1 MKKLAFLFLLC
12 AIMVGCKTRK
22 QIEYVDR
29 EVIKYVTQVRHDTL
43 REHTTDSVYLEV
55 IQKGDTVYKNKT
67 KEVIRWRDR
76 FVVQHDTCWRD
87 SIRTEYKEKVKEV
100 KYIPKVYKIS
110 MGISILL
117 LIFALIKIGLWLK
130 TKQII

>member
-43 REHTTDSVYLEV
+43 REHTTDSVYFEI
-55 IQKGDTVYKNKT
+55 IQKGDTVYKTKY

-76 FVVQHDTCWRD
+76 FIVQNDTCWRD
-87 SIRTEYKEKVKEV
+87 SIRTEYKESVKEV
-100 KYIPKVYKIS
+100 KYIPKIYKIS

-117 LIFALIKIGLWLK
+117 LIFAIIKIGIWLK
-130 TKQII
+130 TKRTI

>member
-43 REHTTDSVYLEV
+43 REHTTDSVYFEI
-55 IQKGDTVYKNKT
+55 IQKGDTVYKTKY

-76 FVVQHDTCWRD
+76 FIVQTDTCWRD
-87 SIRTEYKEKVKEV
+87 SIRTEYKENVKEV

-117 LIFALIKIGLWLK
+117 LIFAIIKIGIWLK
-130 TKQII
+130 TKRTI

>member
-55 IQKGDTVYKNKT
+55 IQRGDTVYKT
-67 KEVIRWRDR
+67 KYKDVIRWRDR
-76 FVVQHDTCWRD
+76 FIVQTDTCWRD
-87 SIRTEYKEKVKEV
+87 SIRTEYKESVKEV
-100 KYIPKVYKIS
+100 KYIPKIYKIS

-117 LIFALIKIGLWLK
+117 LIFAIIKIGIWLK
-130 TKQII
+130 TKRTI

>member
-12 AIMVGCKTRK
+12 TIMVSCKTRK

-55 IQKGDTVYKNKT
+55 IQRGDTVYKNKT

-76 FVVQHDTCWRD
+76 FIVQTDTCWRD
-87 SIRTEYKEKVKEV
+87 SIRTEYKEQVKEV

-117 LIFALIKIGLWLK
+117 LIFAIIKIGIWLK
-130 TKQII
+130 TKRTI

>member
-12 AIMVGCKTRK
+12 TIMVGCKTRK

-43 REHTTDSVYLEV
+43 REHTTDSVYVEV
-55 IQKGDTVYKNKT
+55 IQRGDTVYKNKT

-76 FVVQHDTCWRD
+76 FIVQTDTCWRD
-87 SIRTEYKEKVKEV
+87 SIRTEYKESVKEV

-117 LIFALIKIGLWLK
+117 LIFAIIKIGIWLK
-130 TKQII
+130 TKRTI

>member
-1 MKKLAFLFLLC
+1 
-12 AIMVGCKTRK
+12 MVGCKTRK

-29 EVIKYVTQVRHDTL
+29 EVIKYVTQVRHDTS

-55 IQKGDTVYKNKT
+55 IQRGDTVYKTKY

-76 FVVQHDTCWRD
+76 FIVQTDTCWRD
-87 SIRTEYKEKVKEV
+87 SIRTEYKEQVKEV

-117 LIFALIKIGLWLK
+117 LIFAIIKIGIWLK
-130 TKQII
+130 TKRTI